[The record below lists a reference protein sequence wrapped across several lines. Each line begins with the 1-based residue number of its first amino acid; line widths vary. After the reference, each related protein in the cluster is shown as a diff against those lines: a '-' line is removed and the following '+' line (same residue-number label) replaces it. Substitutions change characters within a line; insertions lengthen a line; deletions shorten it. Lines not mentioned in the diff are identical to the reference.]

1 LDEVMKITK
10 DNAYIILTPDTPNE
24 GDVGLEMINYTDN
37 PNIDTLAYGI
47 KWLVTQNPE
56 LVYYIGAREMEYE
69 VIKSM
74 QKGKEK
80 PDEDPSLH

>member
-10 DNAYIILTPDTPNE
+10 DNAYIILTPNTPNE

-74 QKGKEK
+74 QKGKEE

>member
-1 LDEVMKITK
+1 MKITK